1 MVAFKNIYVRPTKAE
16 MTGRYPIS
24 LFVNFSVNSDTD
36 SKVLII
42 YTRQPHTATVCYK
55 QVR

>member
-24 LFVNFSVNSDTD
+24 LFVNFSVNSDID